1 VNNGGKNPGSAGVSP
16 APAVGAHGERPP
28 GTPAPPR
35 PLLTVRA
42 LETGYAGVQVL
53 WGVDLEVAAGE
64 SVALIG
70 ANGAGKTTLLRA
82 IAGQLPAW
90 SGRVELEGSDLGPLP
105 AHRRVGRGV
114 VMVPEGR
121 QLFAGMTVRENLLM
135 GAFGRSDDRE
145 IAADLTGVEALF
157 PRLAERRRQLAGH
170 LSGGEQQMCA
180 IGRALMSRPR
190 LLLIDELSLGL
201 APVIVDRLIEAI
213 AEIRRGG
220 VTMLIVEQ
228 DVANALL
235 MAERGY
241 VMESGRITLSGSR
254 EHLLADPRVRESF
267 IGI

>member
-1 VNNGGKNPGSAGVSP
+1 MRNGGIPPGSAGVPP
-16 APAVGAHGERPP
+16 APVADAGAG
-28 GTPAPPR
+28 GTPALPE
-35 PLLTVRA
+35 PLLAVRA

-53 WGVDLEVAAGE
+53 WGVDLEVGAGE

-82 IAGQLPAW
+82 IAGQLPSWA
-90 SGRVELEGSDLGPLP
+90 GRVELEGIDLGPLA
-105 AHRRVGRGV
+105 AHRRVGRGL

-135 GAFGRSDDRE
+135 GAFSRSDDE
-145 IAADLTGVEALF
+145 QIGADLTRLEALF
-157 PRLAERRRQLAGH
+157 PQLAERRGQLAGH

-190 LLLIDELSLGL
+190 VLLIDELSLGL

-213 AEIRRGG
+213 AEIRRDG
-220 VTMLIVEQ
+220 VTLLIVEQ

-241 VMESGRITLSGSR
+241 VMESGRITLAGPR
-254 EHLLADPRVRESF
+254 DQLLADPRVRESF